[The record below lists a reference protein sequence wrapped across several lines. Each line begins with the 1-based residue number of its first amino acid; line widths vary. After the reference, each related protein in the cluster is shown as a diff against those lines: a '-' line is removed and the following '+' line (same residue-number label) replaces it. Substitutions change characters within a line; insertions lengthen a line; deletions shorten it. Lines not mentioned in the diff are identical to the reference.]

1 MCDLP
6 IRSITVLPDIGL
18 GTSAFVRQEEKKGSE
33 SQALGA
39 AETGSTKESEEAS
52 FGDDEDGLLSSKGSF
67 LNDKIVDF
75 QQQHPETFKEITAM
89 LDDEASTT
97 VMISSYESYG
107 DKDEFDELP
116 SLNVGVLRASR
127 AQ

>member
-1 MCDLP
+1 M
-6 IRSITVLPDIGL
+6 